1 VMLVIGVDA
10 GAGTITVTRAYGGTT
25 AAALA
30 NLAALAIVGNASLEG
45 ADADAARFTN
55 RSRKTNYTQIF
66 SATVDVSGSDVAV
79 RQIGVRDELDYQKV
93 QRSREL
99 LRDLE
104 NSLINGVAPAASPQG
119 STTVRRTMRGI
130 LSFISTNQFV
140 PGAGGFPADST
151 LTEAQVNT
159 ALREMWNNSAGNI
172 DTIVV
177 GGQEK
182 RAINQFVAS
191 SRRFTAG
198 ADSYKDLVSTYESDF
213 GVCRIVLS
221 RYVPAG
227 TVLLLDSSRIGV
239 VPLAGRSFHYSPLAR
254 TGDSERGQVLGEYT
268 LELRTES
275 AHGVISGLG

>member
-1 VMLVIGVDA
+1 MKFSLISA
-10 GAGTITVTRAYGGTT
+10 GAGLLAMAGYAAAGTLTVTSGPNFTPDT
-25 AAALA
+25 AFS
-30 NLAALAIVGNASLEG
+30 NKSIV
-45 ADADAARFTN
+45 
-55 RSRKTNYTQIF
+55 
-66 SATVDVSGSDVAV
+66 V
-79 RQIGVRDELDYQKV
+79 
-93 QRSREL
+93 
-99 LRDLE
+99 
-104 NSLINGVAPAASPQG
+104 
-119 STTVRRTMRGI
+119 
-130 LSFISTNQFV
+130 
-140 PGAGGFPADST
+140 
-151 LTEAQVNT
+151 
-159 ALREMWNNSAGNI
+159 

-221 RYVPAG
+221 RYVPSG